1 MSNNCLCVILSR
13 ASCLQDVRYLI
24 YHLFI
29 SFCFQ
34 FIIFQYFNH
43 SIKLSKASP
52 TPAIVKLSLSLRME
66 SDMCCKLHWG
76 EVCFTNRS
84 QILFEICIKSNYIRF
99 GVCPKFRYKHTQF
112 SGHVCCHFP
121 KIPTSSLFIQIHI
134 IPTLYMMYL
143 DLFEHAEWNVWPN
156 YTGILTIAEYIVLYY
171 IWLLTCD
178 NI

>member
-1 MSNNCLCVILSR
+1 M
-13 ASCLQDVRYLI
+13 
-24 YHLFI
+24 FI

-52 TPAIVKLSLSLRME
+52 TPAIVELSLSLRME
-66 SDMCCKLHWG
+66 SDMCCKPHWG

-84 QILFEICIKSNYIRF
+84 QNIVRNMYKIKLYPLWGLSKIQVQAYPAIWS
-99 GVCPKFRYKHTQF
+99 PMSTI
-112 SGHVCCHFP
+112 FP